1 MRHAKTARMLGAGRL
16 LRRLSQGRATLA
28 DRAWTLSPL
37 AWPLARFL
45 DSLRERTVTMR
56 QASIDIALNAARLQA
71 QAQACRDM
79 AGEQAEQAAA
89 LADSSS
95 RIESLSEQT
104 AERVQGMAATFGTQL
119 REARQTL
126 AQLNELRQRITRV
139 SEQMAVFS
147 GVVAQLSQRAQ
158 SVGDTSRLIKDIA
171 LQTHLLALNA
181 GVEAARA
188 GEAGR
193 GFAVVASEV
202 GKLAERVNA
211 ATGEIVAHTGEILDL
226 VSSTRDQ
233 TARIHQDMG
242 GSGQVVERFGHSFER
257 FVADFD
263 RMEADMAE
271 VARAVSQVDGTNH
284 DMGRQVARIA
294 GLSSQVQG
302 RMASMNE
309 QVCGVRDQ
317 TESMQEMLAA
327 LRTGNT
333 AFDWVG
339 DALYALRAAC
349 VELLLR
355 TRSQDVDIF
364 DRQYR
369 PIAGSN
375 PPRYRTLYDAA
386 LEQPLTAILDDFLE
400 RIPACSYVLLIDANG
415 YCPAH
420 NTRYSRVPTGDPAHD
435 TLYVRH
441 KRRFDDRVSLGAVSN
456 SQGVLCQTYMRDTGE
471 IITDLSVPVD
481 LDAGRWGAVRIGV
494 DYGGFEAAM
503 NGAADAVR

>member
-1 MRHAKTARMLGAGRL
+1 M
-16 LRRLSQGRATLA
+16 
-28 DRAWTLSPL
+28 
-37 AWPLARFL
+37 
-45 DSLRERTVTMR
+45 
-56 QASIDIALNAARLQA
+56 
-71 QAQACRDM
+71 
-79 AGEQAEQAAA
+79 
-89 LADSSS
+89 
-95 RIESLSEQT
+95 
-104 AERVQGMAATFGTQL
+104 
-119 REARQTL
+119 
-126 AQLNELRQRITRV
+126 
-139 SEQMAVFS
+139 
-147 GVVAQLSQRAQ
+147 
-158 SVGDTSRLIKDIA
+158 
-171 LQTHLLALNA
+171 
-181 GVEAARA
+181 
-188 GEAGR
+188 
-193 GFAVVASEV
+193 
-202 GKLAERVNA
+202 
-211 ATGEIVAHTGEILDL
+211 
-226 VSSTRDQ
+226 
-233 TARIHQDMG
+233 
-242 GSGQVVERFGHSFER
+242 
-257 FVADFD
+257 
-263 RMEADMAE
+263 
-271 VARAVSQVDGTNH
+271 
-284 DMGRQVARIA
+284 ARIA

-456 SQGVLCQTYMRDTGE
+456 SQGVLCQTYIRDTGE

-494 DYGGFEAAM
+494 DYGGFVAAM
-503 NGAADAVR
+503 NGAAEAAR